1 MKSRIIVLDKARLD
15 SKKVLK
21 GVCFFAKWLIY
32 NVLCC
37 VREVT
42 FSKVSIQFLKKKFI
56 YIFGF
61 FKIAVFCQVS
71 CLQDVAVYVSFQKHV
86 NDEVGKVDRVEISF
100 LIVLE
105 RLPKTE
111 NGIQFDQ
118 VMMMFLKF
126 EQLTSLASLRQQCKP
141 VFVQGRRPTTGY
153 FVINAFFLRRFHST
167 YVDQIQQQRI
177 SSLTPL
183 LPRSTQLRQSITE
196 ISGRRK
202 LWNSKKRCCRLVVR
216 MRWAVARVMI
226 KRPSNCSLR
235 SYSINKYRPVPV
247 GCKASIFPGPG
258 TGCYITIKIDDI
270 TV

>member
-21 GVCFFAKWLIY
+21 GVCFLQFFKLEWLIY

-42 FSKVSIQFLKKKFI
+42 FPKVSIQ
-56 YIFGF
+56 
-61 FKIAVFCQVS
+61 
-71 CLQDVAVYVSFQKHV
+71 HV

-126 EQLTSLASLRQQCKP
+126 EQ
-141 VFVQGRRPTTGY
+141 
-153 FVINAFFLRRFHST
+153 IM
-167 YVDQIQQQRI
+167 
-177 SSLTPL
+177 
-183 LPRSTQLRQSITE
+183 
-196 ISGRRK
+196 
-202 LWNSKKRCCRLVVR
+202 KK
-216 MRWAVARVMI
+216 
-226 KRPSNCSLR
+226 K
-235 SYSINKYRPVPV
+235 
-247 GCKASIFPGPG
+247 
-258 TGCYITIKIDDI
+258 
-270 TV
+270 

>member
-42 FSKVSIQFLKKKFI
+42 FPKVSIQIFNKQKYFLKKKFI
-56 YIFGF
+56 NIFGF

-105 RLPKTE
+105 RLTKTE

-126 EQLTSLASLRQQCKP
+126 EQ
-141 VFVQGRRPTTGY
+141 
-153 FVINAFFLRRFHST
+153 IM
-167 YVDQIQQQRI
+167 
-177 SSLTPL
+177 
-183 LPRSTQLRQSITE
+183 
-196 ISGRRK
+196 
-202 LWNSKKRCCRLVVR
+202 KK
-216 MRWAVARVMI
+216 
-226 KRPSNCSLR
+226 K
-235 SYSINKYRPVPV
+235 
-247 GCKASIFPGPG
+247 
-258 TGCYITIKIDDI
+258 
-270 TV
+270 